1 MHWFFSC
8 WRKLK
13 KRGILGI
20 NRRNAAFILDHN
32 PRAFYPLVDDK
43 LRMRELCHKIRVPTP
58 DIFATLDSHSELR
71 RLPEWLKHREEFVIK
86 PNRGSAGRGILVI
99 VGREGNRFLRHNGE
113 KLTLEHL
120 RQHLS
125 DVLSGMYSLGALPDR
140 AIVQQRVLLHPAFQ
154 SIAFQGIPDVRIV
167 LYRNEPA
174 MAMLRLP
181 TKDSNG
187 RANLHQGGLGVG
199 IDLSSGLTHHA
210 VQRNRLVLGHP
221 DTGVPVIGLRVPFWS
236 RIVDMSRRVAEEVG
250 LGYLGVDIVIDA
262 TLGPMLLEANA
273 RPGLAIQIANAQ
285 GLLPRLK
292 EIDELKSAPT
302 FVETKER
309 RAKRVEKEPLRK
321 SA

>member
-1 MHWFFSC
+1 MPWFISR
-8 WRKLK
+8 WRILK
-13 KRGILGI
+13 ERGILGI
-20 NRRNAAFILDHN
+20 NRRNSAFILDYN
-32 PRAFYPLVDDK
+32 PRALYPLVDDK
-43 LRMRELCHKIRVPTP
+43 LRMRDLCRDIRVPTP
-58 DIFATLDSHSELR
+58 EIYATLESHSKLR
-71 RLPEWLKHREEFVIK
+71 QLPDLLQDRPDFVIK
-86 PNRGSAGRGILVI
+86 PNRGSAGRGVLVI
-99 VGREGNRFLRHNGE
+99 VGHSGREFVRHNGE

-140 AIVQQRVLLHPAFQ
+140 AIVQQRVQLHPAFD
-154 SIAFQGIPDVRIV
+154 SVAFQGIPDVRVV

-181 TKDSNG
+181 TKESNG

-199 IDLSSGLTHHA
+199 IDLSTGLTHHA

-221 DTGVPVIGLRVPFWS
+221 DTGIPVIGLRVPFWS
-236 RIVDMSRRVAEEVG
+236 RIVEMSRRVAETVG

-262 TLGPMLLEANA
+262 NEGPMLLEANA

-285 GLLPRLK
+285 GLISRLA
-292 EIDELKSAPT
+292 EIDELKNAPT
-302 FVETKER
+302 FRSRETKR
-309 RAKRVEKEPLRK
+309 KYDMPLRK